1 MPIITVH
8 ATKGG
13 QGVTTITAALGVLHA
28 QAGLRTL
35 LIDTGGDLPAILGKP
50 EPLSVGLSDYLIDPN
65 FTLDDITVTV
75 GENLDVVTRGTG
87 PITITVSEGLDLI
100 PRGTGL
106 SLSIRIPAASSPADA
121 TTTTPSSST

>member
-50 EPLSVGLSDYLIDPN
+50 EPLSVGLSDYLIDPTI
-65 FTLDDITVTV
+65 TLGD
-75 GENLDVVTRGTG
+75 
-87 PITITVSEGLDLI
+87 ITITVSEGLDLI